1 MAVVSPLS
9 ATKTVTAML
18 ALTAVTGLVDAVSY
32 LRLGRV
38 FVANMTGN
46 VVFLGLSVYPHSG
59 LQAGA
64 SRLRLARSSRAPS
77 ARAGSRLG
85 SRTRPS
91 VVARSFRHRSDDS
104 RGRGDPYGYWCSW
117 LRGRCSL
124 LDHRDLRGGTWFP
137 QWHGPSLRRGR
148 PDDDGAHDGSHGLSA
163 DSVYAGGPGAKP
175 TRRIGSVLAMLV
187 GALVGATL
195 LRWSASAAI
204 GLAALVVA
212 LVAASFALA
221 EREVRENSRSGVR
234 SDPSFSSHVPVR
246 SSQTHLE
253 HFILV
258 CVAPHPDRAL
268 GMVLMNRRKCL

>member
-64 SRLRLARSSRAPS
+64 SATAIGAFIAGAFCAGWLA
-77 ARAGSRLG
+77 SRLSHEARQWLLG
-85 SRTRPS
+85 ALGIEATILA
-91 VVARSFRHRSDDS
+91 VVAILTDTGVLGFVGDVRYWTIAIFAVALGFHNGTARHF
-104 RGRGDPYGYWCSW
+104 GVA
-117 LRGRCSL
+117 
-124 LDHRDLRGGTWFP
+124 DLTTTV
-137 QWHGPSLRRGR
+137 LTM
-148 PDDDGAHDGSHGLSA
+148 ALTGLSA

-221 EREVRENSRSGVR
+221 EREVPRELEVG
-234 SDPSFSSHVPVR
+234 SS
-246 SSQTHLE
+246 
-253 HFILV
+253 
-258 CVAPHPDRAL
+258 
-268 GMVLMNRRKCL
+268 K